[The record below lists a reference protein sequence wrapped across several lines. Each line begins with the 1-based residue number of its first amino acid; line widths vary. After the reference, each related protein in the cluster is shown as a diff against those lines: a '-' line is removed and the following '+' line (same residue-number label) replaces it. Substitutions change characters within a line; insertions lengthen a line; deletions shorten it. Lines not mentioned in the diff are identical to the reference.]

1 MNKRYRRNNEILI
14 SGNNAMQLERNYF
27 KSNKE
32 EKIILKQKKQ
42 SSRIE
47 KSNPIYTMVLI
58 SVIVTTL
65 VVTVILLKTQFSVS
79 DNAERIILLQQELV
93 EIKKTNDQIESDI
106 NKSINMDEVYKMAT
120 EELGMVQ
127 AGRDDIKYIQSKD
140 ISYTIQYAD
149 VNVLEEE
156 EGANVGKILAF
167 ISKGW

>member
-1 MNKRYRRNNEILI
+1 MDKRYGKNNEILI
-14 SGNNAMQLERNYF
+14 SGNNAIQLERNYF
-27 KSNKE
+27 KWDESE
-32 EKIILKQKKQ
+32 EKIQKPKKKAI
-42 SSRIE
+42 RHE

-106 NKSINMDEVYKMAT
+106 HKSVNMDEIYRMAT

-127 AGRDDIKYIQSKD
+127 AGKNDIKYIQSED
-140 ISYTIQYAD
+140 ISYTVQYAD
-149 VNVLEEE
+149 VDVSEDE
-156 EGANVGKILAF
+156 EGANVGNILAF